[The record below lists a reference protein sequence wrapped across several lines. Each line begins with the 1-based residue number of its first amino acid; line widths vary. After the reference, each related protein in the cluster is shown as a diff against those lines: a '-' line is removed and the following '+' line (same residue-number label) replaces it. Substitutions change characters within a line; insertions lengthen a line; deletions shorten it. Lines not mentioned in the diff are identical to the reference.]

1 MGSSRDLD
9 LVLIH
14 PGSRT
19 QIYQSLGSSLS
30 AIEPPVWA
38 SLMATFVRRRGFSVQ
53 VLDAEADDLNA
64 QDTANRVA
72 EMNPLLAAVV
82 VYGHQPSASTQNM
95 TAARAICAA
104 LKQVNP
110 ERKVLLVGGHVAALP
125 ERTLQEETVDFVC
138 SGEGPYT
145 VLELL
150 EALKTGRPDY
160 SKVRGLCYLEDGAM
174 TTTPAPPLVKDL
186 DHEMPE
192 LAWDLLPMEKYRA
205 HNWHCFGNLERQ
217 PYASFYTTF
226 GCPYHCSFCC
236 IQAPFKSG
244 EAALGWKESVNSY
257 RFWSPQTII
266 AQIDKLVRDYGVRNI
281 KIADEMFVLNP
292 RHVLGIC
299 DLIIERGYDLNIWAY
314 ARVDTVKDNMLDK
327 LKRAGF
333 NWLAFGIEAASERVR
348 DDVDK
353 GFGQEE
359 IFRTIEKVR
368 GAGINVIANYIFGL
382 PEDNL
387 ESMQATLDL
396 ALELNCEF
404 AIFYSA
410 MAYPGSQLYSL
421 AIKEQWPLPQD
432 WSGYSQHAFNTL
444 PLPTKYLLGADVL
457 RFRDYAFQVYFNN
470 PDYMKMIKR
479 RFGPETG
486 QDIRQMASHRVER
499 KYNASQASEPNGAI
513 EQR

>member
-1 MGSSRDLD
+1 MAPNRDLD

-30 AIEPPVWA
+30 AIESPVWA
-38 SLMATFVRRRGFSVQ
+38 SLMATFVRQRGFSVA
-53 VLDAEADDLNA
+53 VLDAEADDLSPEGA
-64 QDTANRVA
+64 ATRVA

-95 TAARAICAA
+95 TAAGAICAA
-104 LKQVNP
+104 LKQMNP
-110 ERKVLLVGGHVAALP
+110 ERTVLMVGGHVAALP
-125 ERTLQEETVDFVC
+125 ERTLQEEAADFVC

-150 EALKTGRPDY
+150 EALKSGQPDY
-160 SKVRGLCYLEDGAM
+160 SKVRGLCYTEDGAVRS
-174 TTTPAPPLVKDL
+174 TPAAPLVKDL

-192 LAWDLLPMEKYRA
+192 LAWDLLPMKKYRA
-205 HNWHCFGNLERQ
+205 HNWHCFGALERQ
-217 PYASFYTTF
+217 PYASLYTTF

-244 EAALGWKESVNSY
+244 EKVAGWKESVNSY
-257 RFWSPQTII
+257 RFWSPQAVI
-266 AQIDKLVRDYGVRNI
+266 AQIDKLVGEYGVRNI

-299 DLIIERGYDLNIWAY
+299 DAIIDRGYNLNIWAY
-314 ARVDTVKDNMLDK
+314 ARVDTVKEEMLDK

-359 IFRTIEKVR
+359 IFRTLEKVR
-368 GAGINVIANYIFGL
+368 AAGINVIANYIFGL

-404 AIFYSA
+404 ANFYSA
-410 MAYPGSQLYSL
+410 MAYPGSQLYSMS
-421 AIKEQWPLPQD
+421 IKEGWPLPQD
-432 WSGYSQHAFNTL
+432 WSGYSQHAVNTL
-444 PLPTKYLLGADVL
+444 PLPTKHLSGAEVL
-457 RFRDYAFQVYFNN
+457 RFRDHSFHVYFNS
-470 PDYMKMIKR
+470 PTYISMISEK
-479 RFGPETG
+479 FGSETARHV
-486 QDIRQMASHRVER
+486 QEMASHKLVRTH
-499 KYNASQASEPNGAI
+499 SS
-513 EQR
+513 